1 MTLNNSSALAPY
13 PWQVQ
18 SAKDFA
24 ARRERW
30 PHAIL
35 LYGPAG
41 HGKHHLARTFAQ
53 ALLCETTSPAG
64 FACGQCESCRLFA
77 TENHPDF
84 RLLAPEIESD
94 EARSSNVITIA
105 QIRTLNDFIVLTS
118 HRQKAKV
125 VMIDPAEAMNPSAA
139 NALLKTLE
147 EPPLGTYFLLVS
159 HRAHRLLATIISRCH
174 KVPSPQ
180 SSNEQAVAWL
190 KEQNV
195 TEPHLLLA
203 QAGGAPLAAQKLA
216 AQQSA
221 RQTFLLTLAE
231 PARLSPIK
239 MGGELDTVPK
249 NERRERLQH
258 WLSWLQAWVYD
269 LAQVKYGNEVR
280 YNPDYAAAMQQLA
293 ARLAPK
299 PLFRYYRDLLT
310 QQALLNHPL
319 QPRLV
324 AELLLV
330 QYRQLWQQT
339 S

>member
-1 MTLNNSSALAPY
+1 MNLNNSSALVPY

-41 HGKHHLARTFAQ
+41 YGKHHLARTFAQ
-53 ALLCETTSPAG
+53 ALLCETASPVG
-64 FACGQCESCRLFA
+64 LACGLCESCHFFA

-84 RLLAPEIESD
+84 RLLAPEVESD
-94 EARSSNVITIA
+94 EARSSNVSSNVITIA
-105 QIRTLNDFIVLTS
+105 QVRTLNDFIVLTS

-125 VMIDPAEAMNPSAA
+125 VLVDPAEAMNPSAA

-147 EPPLGTYFLLVS
+147 EPPLGTYFLLIS
-159 HRAHRLLATIISRCH
+159 HCVHRLLTTIVSRCH

-180 SSNEQAVAWL
+180 TSNEQGVAWL
-190 KEQNV
+190 KEQGV
-195 TEPHLLLA
+195 TEPQLLLA

-221 RQTFLLTLAE
+221 RQIFLQSLTE

-239 MGGELDTVPK
+239 MGRELDAVPK
-249 NERRERLQH
+249 NERKERLQH
-258 WLSWLQAWVYD
+258 WLSWLQTWVYD
-269 LAQVKYGNEVR
+269 LAQVKYGNEIR
-280 YNPDYAAAMQQLA
+280 YNLDYAAAMQQLA

-330 QYRQLWQQT
+330 QYRQLW
-339 S
+339 